1 MKIER
6 CRRPGNGPLL
16 SRDMPD
22 DAAPCFEIDVMQYC
36 GDGGGSRYKVFVN
49 GREEGELLQELD
61 EKQSLVK
68 FYQDGIKKSLVVTQI
83 AGNAD
88 WVRTARTQVEQMF
101 RRDWPNAKFN
111 WYTRR

>member
-1 MKIER
+1 MKMER
-6 CRRPGNGPLL
+6 CARRSPLG
-16 SRDMPD
+16 RDLPED
-22 DAAPCFEIDVMQYC
+22 GIACWEIDVMQFSS
-36 GDGGGSRYKVFVN
+36 DGAASCYKVFVN

-68 FYQDGIKKSLVVTQI
+68 FYQDGIKKALVVTQI